1 MLRPPIATV
10 AFPMNGKL
18 KINQSPGLSQ
28 NSQGY
33 DGTENFMV
41 SKGMIYWGVMLYFFF
56 YYRIKTDIDVFWGN
70 GVVGKYEYSLIL
82 TFHL

>member
-41 SKGMIYWGVMLYFFF
+41 SKGMIYWG
-56 YYRIKTDIDVFWGN
+56 
-70 GVVGKYEYSLIL
+70 
-82 TFHL
+82 